1 MLTARNAHYTRFSSQ
16 IHGKQNKKDRE
27 GRLLSRLAFLTSFQ
41 SRRRD
46 EKTTTTVAKLDFLLA
61 KTMKVLHAQQQQIAH
76 QQAAAPTAPA
86 VPAAPAP
93 APQQDGDTKKG
104 AWTEEE
110 DSALRHYI
118 EVRKIRKRRKRGRGR
133 EGRDSTASKKTRDEE
148 KLKKKKL
155 EKKLRST
162 ARATGL

>member
-1 MLTARNAHYTRFSSQ
+1 
-16 IHGKQNKKDRE
+16 
-27 GRLLSRLAFLTSFQ
+27 
-41 SRRRD
+41 
-46 EKTTTTVAKLDFLLA
+46 
-61 KTMKVLHAQQQQIAH
+61 MKVLHAQQQQIAH

-118 EVRKIRKRRKRGRGR
+118 EVRKIRKRRKLR
-133 EGRDSTASKKTRDEE
+133 KKILIMILNQ
-148 KLKKKKL
+148 KVMNFLL
-155 EKKLRST
+155 YALI
-162 ARATGL
+162 LL